1 MRSKGKAKSAQR
13 IHIDEDADQDD
24 NTQQNQVIL
33 NPRSSF
39 SASPLLW
46 TQKSAYK
53 LEKNIKFRIHNF
65 LGCCQPDLF

>member
-53 LEKNIKFRIHNF
+53 LEKKHQIQDSQLSR
-65 LGCCQPDLF
+65 LLSA